1 MDLISII
8 VPVYNAEPYLDHCIR
23 SLVNQTY
30 PNIEIV
36 LVNDGSTDL
45 SLSICESWTIKDTRV
60 RILSKQN
67 GGVSS
72 ARNAGL
78 DAASGAFIYFCDA
91 DDVIISTCLDSLSC
105 CQKKYNSDI
114 TVGRVASF
122 YSPNTDLS
130 DILANISKEQSYALS
145 NQRLFSMPGE
155 KRYIVGKLIKR
166 ECIGSTRF
174 DPAISLGEDSI
185 FFYSLLLKKLSLSY
199 CPSAVYIYYRDHES
213 ASSGAKVV
221 PTFYY
226 VGKWCFQN
234 SKPINSDAEIN
245 RYLFSEGFKNLFLY
259 RHLHRKDRRY
269 PYKKS
274 AATLLNKAIPR
285 LFAARKI
292 TFIQKTAFCAMTYIP
307 LLYSLYAW
315 WKNRQ

>member
-8 VPVYNAEPYLDHCIR
+8 VPVYNAEPYLDRCIR

-30 PNIEIV
+30 PEIEIE

-45 SLSICESWTIKDTRV
+45 SLSICESWAEKDNRIRV
-60 RILSKQN
+60 INKQN

-72 ARNAGL
+72 ARNTGL
-78 DAASGAFIYFCDA
+78 DAASGSFVYFCDA
-91 DDVIISTCLDSLSC
+91 DDEIISTCLDSLIC

-122 YSPNTDLS
+122 NSQNAELS
-130 DILANISKEQSYALS
+130 DVLAGINKEPSFALS
-145 NQRLFSMPGE
+145 NHKLFSLPGD

-185 FFYSLLLKKLSLSY
+185 FFYSLLFKRLAMSY

-213 ASSGAKVV
+213 ASSGKKVL

-226 VGKWCFQN
+226 VGKWCMEN
-234 SKPINSDAEIN
+234 SKHNQPDAEIN
-245 RYLFSEGFKNLFLY
+245 KYIFMEGFKNLFLY
-259 RHLHRKDRRY
+259 RYLHRKDHSY
-269 PYKKS
+269 PYKKITDS
-274 AATLLNKAIPR
+274 LLKKAIPR
-285 LFAARKI
+285 LFSARKI
-292 TFIQKTAFCAMTYIP
+292 SLIQKTVFCAMTYIP
-307 LLYSLYAW
+307 PLYSLYAW
-315 WKNRQ
+315 WKNRL